1 MPKKENKSNFTEEL
15 VSKIIKIAAH
25 FISLDKIE
33 KILGLEAGCIEQFA
47 KKSIEFAGKLE
58 NAALQLDIDVEMAI
72 YKRAV
77 GYQTTEE
84 HKTYIAVYNNDDEEP
99 ILKLKEIKYA
109 TKFVPP
115 ETSSGLTWLYN
126 KQGDK
131 WSKNPAV
138 SNNFSIEDY
147 LKERRQ
153 AHKEARENL

>member
-1 MPKKENKSNFTEEL
+1 MAKKENKSNFTEEL

-47 KKSIEFAGKLE
+47 KKSIEFARKLE
-58 NAALQLDIDVEMAI
+58 YAALQLDIEVEMAI
-72 YKRAV
+72 YKRAI
-77 GYQTTEE
+77 GYETIEKHE
-84 HKTYIAVYNNDDEEP
+84 TYTAFHSDENEKP
-99 ILKLKEIKYA
+99 VLKLKETKFV

-126 KQGDK
+126 KQGEK

-138 SNNFSIEDY
+138 SNDLSNDELQI
-147 LKERRQ
+147 LKKRASEI
-153 AHKEARENL
+153 AKKNL